1 MPAVDPYDFESDWL
15 NDERNLKA
23 AAEIHATIIQANLQE
38 YILEAVMNLLRSGLL
53 MRKTATDGEPS

>member
-38 YILEAVMNLLRSGLL
+38 YILVLQL
-53 MRKTATDGEPS
+53 